1 MGSLQQLIQVDSLL
15 AFIRRLLTVEN
26 TTQKLEQLSHTI
38 TEVFQLA
45 PPPSN
50 KHMNHR
56 EMGNL
61 EPSESLQSKSKIVY
75 A

>member
-26 TTQKLEQLSHTI
+26 PTEKLEQLSHAI

-45 PPPSN
+45 PSN

-56 EMGNL
+56 ILSNTN
-61 EPSESLQSKSKIVY
+61 PSEYLKSKGEIVC